1 MEEFLH
7 FLRGE
12 MIKPGVISWFHLIAL
27 IPIIFSAI
35 FVPYKFKNCSEKVYK
50 NILLFTWITL
60 LILEA
65 IKQLIKPFHYG
76 NPSYWEY
83 DYRDFPFALCSMI
96 YYFVPIIVFMNKEKH
111 PKIVDAA
118 IGYMCLVS
126 FMAGL
131 IVCFYSDMATTT
143 LIYIN
148 VQTFIHH
155 GAQLVMGI
163 FIYVWNR
170 KSVTIKTYYRSMI
183 AFLVTVTI
191 AISLNLLFYPHPFY
205 MFFINPMRITR
216 LPIGNIVQEKA
227 GYAVFLICYLHAV
240 ALLAFIAYIV
250 ETSIYKL
257 VKRKKSQNHIDSSFL
272 SN

>member
-7 FLRGE
+7 FLQGE
-12 MIKPGVISWFHLIAL
+12 MPKPGVISWFHLIAI
-27 IPIIFSAI
+27 IPIIALAV
-35 FVPYKFKNCSEKVYK
+35 FVPYKFKDCSEKTYK
-50 NILLFTWITL
+50 KILLFTWIGL
-60 LILEA
+60 LVLEA
-65 IKQLIKPFHYG
+65 FKQLIKPFHYG

-96 YYFVPIIVFMNKEKH
+96 LYFVPIIVFVNKEKH
-111 PKIVDAA
+111 PKVVDTA

-131 IVCFYSDMATTT
+131 IVIFYSEMATTT

-148 VQTFIHH
+148 IQTFIHH
-155 GAQLVMGI
+155 GAQVVLGV

-183 AFLVTVTI
+183 AFLITVTI
-191 AISLNLLFYPHPFY
+191 AISLNLIFYPNPCD
-205 MFFINPMRITR
+205 MFFINPRRITR
-216 LPIGNIVQEKA
+216 LPVGNIVQEKA
-227 GYAVFLICYLHAV
+227 GYPVFLICYLHAV
-240 ALLAFIAYIV
+240 ALLSFIAYIV

-257 VKRKKSQNHIDSSFL
+257 VLKKKATKGI
-272 SN
+272 